1 MTANAFLT
9 LLQGAAIT
17 LLLSGTGIAL
27 GVPLGLALALCR
39 WGQVPVLAQVAALY
53 VSLLRSTPAV
63 TLSLLI
69 FFAVPTLGIEINAWT
84 AGISTLALVTAA
96 FNCEVW
102 RAGLMNFPNDQL
114 EAARAFGML
123 PMQRFRLIIF
133 PQLWRA
139 ALPGLVNEAT
149 LLIKASPAIAVIG
162 VAELTRAATRIGA
175 QTYEPLPPM
184 IAATAIYVAIIVVL
198 VGLQRLTDRRY
209 GKRGAS
215 I

>member
-1 MTANAFLT
+1 MTATAFLT
-9 LLQGAAIT
+9 LLQGAAVT
-17 LLLSGTGIAL
+17 LLISGTGIAL
-27 GVPLGLALALCR
+27 GVPLGLVLALSR

-69 FFAVPTLGIEINAWT
+69 FFAVPTLGIEINSWT
-84 AGISTLALVTAA
+84 AGILTLAMVTAA

-102 RAGLMNFPNDQL
+102 RAGLMNFPHDQL

-133 PQLWRA
+133 PQLWRT

-198 VGLQRLTDRRY
+198 VGLQRITDRRY
-209 GKRGAS
+209 GKREAS
-215 I
+215 T

>member
-1 MTANAFLT
+1 MTATAFLS
-9 LLQGAAIT
+9 LLQGAGIT
-17 LLLSGTGIAL
+17 LLVSGAGIAL

-39 WGQVPVLAQVAALY
+39 WGQVPVLAQIAAFY

-63 TLSLLI
+63 TLCLLI
-69 FFAVPTLGIEINAWT
+69 FFAVPMLGIEIGAWT

-96 FNCEVW
+96 FNCEIW
-102 RAGLMNFPNDQL
+102 RAGLVNFPSDQV

-123 PMQRFRLIIF
+123 PAQRLRLIIF
-133 PQLWRA
+133 PQLWRT

-198 VGLQRLTDRRY
+198 VSLQRLTDRRY
-209 GKRGAS
+209 GKREAAA
-215 I
+215 